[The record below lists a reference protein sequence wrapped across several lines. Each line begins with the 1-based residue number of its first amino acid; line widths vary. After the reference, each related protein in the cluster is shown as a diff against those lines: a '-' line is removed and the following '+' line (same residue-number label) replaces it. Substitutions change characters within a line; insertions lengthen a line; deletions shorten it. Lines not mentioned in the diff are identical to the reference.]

1 MLRAPQEEQGVRHR
15 VHLLLW
21 AAMGPPPHY
30 HDYSHLTEGKT
41 EAERRESPQS
51 VNYLKAPRPHGGTRP
66 APARQLPTDVGPF
79 CRGREGACREVVL
92 ARLSA
97 PAVCSEIL
105 RLDLQNCTL
114 KRYNCYSFQ
123 HDTAGCYNQS
133 QDQIRPW
140 GSCATEES
148 HDRESEPAHPQVK
161 VKVLVAQWCPTLCN
175 PMMGCSP
182 PAPLSVGFPR

>member
-1 MLRAPQEEQGVRHR
+1 MPGYQVRH
-15 VHLLLW
+15 VSADLKHC
-21 AAMGPPPHY
+21 P
-30 HDYSHLTEGKT
+30 
-41 EAERRESPQS
+41 ESQGRAGQRS
-51 VNYLKAPRPHGGTRP
+51 WT
-66 APARQLPTDVGPF
+66 
-79 CRGREGACREVVL
+79 RGREGACREVVL